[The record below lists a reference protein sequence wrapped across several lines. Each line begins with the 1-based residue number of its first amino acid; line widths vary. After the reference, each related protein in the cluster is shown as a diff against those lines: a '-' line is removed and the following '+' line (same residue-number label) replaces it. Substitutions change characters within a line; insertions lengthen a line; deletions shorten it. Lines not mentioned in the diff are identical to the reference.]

1 MRVKSLN
8 THEMLR
14 KHLVHEKHMVNVI
27 QYCVQISYKWCDEI
41 EGMVPT
47 FKELSDELG

>member
-14 KHLVHEKHMVNVI
+14 KHLVHEKHMVNVT
-27 QYCVQISYKWCDEI
+27 QYCVQSSYKWCDEI